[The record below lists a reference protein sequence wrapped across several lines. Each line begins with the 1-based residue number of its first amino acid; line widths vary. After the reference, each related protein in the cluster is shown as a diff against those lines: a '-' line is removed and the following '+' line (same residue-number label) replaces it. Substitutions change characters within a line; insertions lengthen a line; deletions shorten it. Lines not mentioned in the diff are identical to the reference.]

1 MDLETRKLKMIEKI
15 VEMDEKA
22 IQKLESS
29 FNAILDDAIS
39 IEEYNKDL
47 ENAVSEIERGEY
59 NDHNSAI
66 KKVQDWR

>member
-1 MDLETRKLKMIEKI
+1 MIEKI

-29 FNAILDDAIS
+29 FHLILNDAVS

-47 ENAVSEIERGEY
+47 ENAVSEMESGEY
-59 NDHNSAI
+59 LDHNSAT
-66 KKVQDWR
+66 KKVHSWR